1 MDQSEHEVSMSAEWR
16 TLLADEFQKPYF
28 VGLRSRV
35 REAYLHGKVYPPPTQ
50 VFRAL
55 DLVAPRDVRVVILGQ
70 DPYHTPGVADGLAFS
85 SLPGNPIPPSLKNIF
100 KEIESEFGV
109 TCPNTPVLTEW
120 ASQGVLLL
128 NTSFTVA
135 QGEANSHAE
144 YGWGEF
150 TDAIITA
157 LCRTQEHIVFLLWG
171 NNARAKKLLIDT
183 QKHLVLESAHPSPLS
198 AYKGFLGN
206 GHFKKA
212 NAYLQLHGRG
222 PINWCG
228 M

>member
-1 MDQSEHEVSMSAEWR
+1 MEQSEHEVRISPEWR
-16 TLLADEFQKPYF
+16 ALLAEEFEKPYF
-28 VGLRSRV
+28 AALRSRV
-35 REAYLHGKVYPPPTQ
+35 RDAYLHGKVFPPPAQ

-55 DLVAPRDVRVVILGQ
+55 DLVLPNDVRVVILGQ

-85 SLPGNPIPPSLKNIF
+85 STAGNPVPPSLKNIF
-100 KEIESEFGV
+100 KEIEAEFGV
-109 TCPNTPVLTEW
+109 MCPSAPDLTSW
-120 ASQGVLLL
+120 ATQGVLLL
-128 NTSFTVA
+128 NTSLTVA

-144 YGWGEF
+144 YGWSEF
-150 TDAIITA
+150 TDAVIGAIN
-157 LCRTQEHIVFLLWG
+157 QHSSHIVFLLWG
-171 NNARAKKLLIDT
+171 NNARSKTHLIDA

-198 AYKGFLGN
+198 AHKGFLGN